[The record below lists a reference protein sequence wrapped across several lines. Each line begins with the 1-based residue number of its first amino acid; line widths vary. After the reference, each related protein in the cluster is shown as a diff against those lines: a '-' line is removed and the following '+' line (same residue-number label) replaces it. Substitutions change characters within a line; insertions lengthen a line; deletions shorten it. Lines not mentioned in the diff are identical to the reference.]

1 MKLLPA
7 KAVRPFVGGNKND
20 AHDARAIWT
29 TMQQPGIKA
38 VAVKTEEQQ
47 ASWPG
52 TVCVSSW

>member
-1 MKLLPA
+1 
-7 KAVRPFVGGNKND
+7 VGGNKND

-52 TVCVSSW
+52 TVCVSS